1 MLDAGNVRWKEEAMS
16 ALSRKAQRLSAE
28 YGVPQHPSGSY
39 DIGRQ
44 QLEFRDDHDRV
55 YLVAHVVF
63 IGTYLEEMQSW
74 MWAWG
79 NELFPQAARD
89 RSSQLKTLGRVAGCD
104 AFARELVEG
113 VAPQDALEFTA
124 LAVEHLGAIASY
136 RFGSRLQFYA
146 AITQLDRVL
155 Q

>member
-1 MLDAGNVRWKEEAMS
+1 MQQAGIERWKMDAMH
-16 ALSRKAQRLSAE
+16 ALSRKAQRLTTE
-28 YGVPQHPSGSY
+28 YGMPQRPSGSY

-44 QLEFRDDHDRV
+44 QLEFRDEHDRV

-79 NELFPQAARD
+79 NELFPQAARE
-89 RSSQLKTLGRVAGCD
+89 RSSALRTLGRVAGCD
-104 AFARELVEG
+104 AFAREIVEG